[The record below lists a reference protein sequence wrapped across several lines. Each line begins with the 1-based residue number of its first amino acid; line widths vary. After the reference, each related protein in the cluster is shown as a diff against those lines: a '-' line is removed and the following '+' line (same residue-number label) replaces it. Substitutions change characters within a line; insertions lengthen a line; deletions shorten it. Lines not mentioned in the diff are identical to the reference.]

1 MIRNVMSATRRRGFL
16 KATAYHMVSQRFVV
30 QSPLLSR
37 ILWALFFGNRFLPA
51 LGRYASYADGSID
64 KDLKT
69 IFQKKRSGFFV
80 EIGSND
86 GVSGSN
92 CKKLEMEQGWVGIL
106 VEPYLPNL
114 NTSKLHR
121 SRKNSFVH
129 AAAVPADFGADTVEL
144 IFSNLMTLV
153 DKPTSEISDPWRH
166 ALSGSEFLKPWES
179 VERFSAPALSL
190 NSILASQNA
199 PREIELLS
207 IDIEGFELDVLSDLD
222 FNNYKFQAIILENRN
237 RQAAVEFFRPLG
249 YSLFSQPSPL
259 NLIFTPTPR

>member
-166 ALSGSEFLKPWES
+166 ALSGSEFL
-179 VERFSAPALSL
+179 
-190 NSILASQNA
+190 
-199 PREIELLS
+199 S